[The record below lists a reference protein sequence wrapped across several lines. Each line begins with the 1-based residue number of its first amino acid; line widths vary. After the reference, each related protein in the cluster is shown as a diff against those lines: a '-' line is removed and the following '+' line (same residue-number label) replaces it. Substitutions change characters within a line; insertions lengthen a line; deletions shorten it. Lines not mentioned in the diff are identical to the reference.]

1 MSLHPVR
8 STAAAEHNRRHA
20 FAQAVVLA
28 LCLFVVSIIAAS
40 ASDSGTAAVNLL
52 PLKAQHRGIVLKSQT
67 VDAIINEEQGK
78 VWADTRVWLKL
89 HNPASK
95 PITVSVTLPG
105 PQMSP
110 VPLPADL
117 DVHVG
122 NTPLRLLPSVKAD
135 DGQVLS
141 ATAAIRIPAR
151 NSVDVTLTF
160 RQALPDDQ
168 GVTTYTYP
176 LSGAD
181 QWAGTPESLRVT
193 VELKPPMS
201 TSSILAITPP
211 AHRSDAQTLTWDWES
226 EWAQSKTNVGFAFMS
241 PGWFAEFDA
250 ARADATGDEAGAGQH
265 ILLSKHYRRLASLS
279 AVPFGTQTEF
289 RTRYYPSA
297 IAELQAALASNPSP
311 IESAQ
316 AHSMLAELYVE
327 QADQAQQGAR
337 EQYLQAAGIEVES
350 AISSS
355 APESALRELAARIF
369 GELSQTAEAAG
380 DAATAR
386 DYRHR
391 LEAVRASSQEQ
402 EGQTQAITED
412 LLRAAHFLEQGDTKA
427 ARDLI
432 ASRYG
437 LGAAVLPAAPP
448 PLVRHMLLTVTTT
461 LVSRQI
467 TLYLGAG
474 ENLEEA
480 SELAGRTAEA
490 LRVQGGAQ
498 AIAEANKVIITLPG
512 PPSADVFALQQAL
525 ASSLPDAPELALLR
539 SVLTDTRGSEATETS
554 LLQSIWRYTEQVDLA
569 SALQHWEQI
578 AAQLESAQSSSL
590 QGLAPGQA
598 EQLQHIQRA
607 LWDSDAAA
615 WRRFAASSRVD
626 YRFEQNTSDTNREWQ
641 VRAGEQ
647 REMIVQNSRWNLES
661 IRWAA
666 LALCIVLAGLAALAW
681 QLA

>member
-1 MSLHPVR
+1 
-8 STAAAEHNRRHA
+8 
-20 FAQAVVLA
+20 VLA
-28 LCLFVVSIIAAS
+28 LCLFVVLIIAAS

-105 PQMSP
+105 PQTSP

-117 DVHVG
+117 DVRVG
-122 NTPLRLLPSVKAD
+122 NAPLRLLPSVETD

-151 NSVDVTLTF
+151 NSVDVTITF
-160 RQALPDDQ
+160 RQALPEDRDV
-168 GVTTYTYP
+168 VTYAYP
-176 LSGAD
+176 LGGAD

-193 VELKPPMS
+193 AELKPPMS
-201 TSSILAITPP
+201 ASSILAIAPT
-211 AHRSDAQTLTWDWES
+211 AHRSDAQTLTWDWEGD
-226 EWAQSKTNVGFAFMS
+226 WAQTKTNVGFVFMS
-241 PGWFAEFDA
+241 PAWFAEFDA
-250 ARADATGDEAGAGQH
+250 ARTGAAGEEAGAGQH
-265 ILLSKHYRRLASLS
+265 ILLSQHYRRLASLS
-279 AVPFGTQTEF
+279 AVPFGAQTEF
-289 RTRYYPSA
+289 RTRYYPAA

-311 IESAQ
+311 VESAQ
-316 AHSMLAELYVE
+316 AHAMLAELYVD
-327 QADQAQQGAR
+327 QADQAELGAR

-355 APESALRELAARIF
+355 APEPALLELAAKIF
-369 GELSQTAEAAG
+369 GELSETAEAVG
-380 DAATAR
+380 DAATAG

-391 LEAVRASSQEQ
+391 LEAVRASSLEQ
-402 EGQTQAITED
+402 EEQTQAVAED
-412 LLRAAHFLEQGDTKA
+412 LLQAAHFLDQGDTEA

-437 LGAAVLPAAPP
+437 LRAAVLPAAPP
-448 PLVRHMLLTVTTT
+448 PLVRHTLLTVTTT
-461 LVSRQI
+461 LDSRQI
-467 TLYLGAG
+467 TLHLGTG

-480 SELAGRTAEA
+480 SELARRTAEA
-490 LRVQGGAQ
+490 LRLQGGTQ
-498 AIAEANKVIITLPG
+498 VIAEANKVIITLPG

-525 ASSLPDAPELALLR
+525 ASVLPDAPELALLR
-539 SVLTDTRGSEATETS
+539 SVLADTRGSEDTETN

-569 SALQHWEQI
+569 PALQHWEQI
-578 AAQLESAQSSSL
+578 AAQLESAQASSIE
-590 QGLAPGQA
+590 GLAPGQS
-598 EQLQHIQRA
+598 EQLQRIQRA
-607 LWDSDAAA
+607 LWDNDAAA
-615 WRRFAASSRVD
+615 WRRFAAGSRVD
-626 YRFEQNTSDTNREWQ
+626 YRFEQNSSDTNREWQ
-641 VRAGEQ
+641 IRAGEQ
-647 REMIVQNSRWNLES
+647 REMIVQSSRWNLEN

-666 LALCIVLAGLAALAW
+666 LALCAAIAGLAALAW

>member
-1 MSLHPVR
+1 M
-8 STAAAEHNRRHA
+8 
-20 FAQAVVLA
+20 LA
-28 LCLFVVSIIAAS
+28 LCLSVVSIIAVS

-67 VDAIINEEQGK
+67 VDAIISEEQGK

-89 HNPASK
+89 DNPASK

-105 PQMSP
+105 AQTSP

-117 DVHVG
+117 DVRVG
-122 NTPLRLLPSVKAD
+122 NGPLRLLPSVEAD

-168 GVTTYTYP
+168 GVTTYAYP
-176 LSGAD
+176 LGGAD

-201 TSSILAITPP
+201 TGSILAIAPP

-226 EWAQSKTNVGFAFMS
+226 DWAQSKTNVGFAFMS
-241 PGWFAEFDA
+241 PGWFTEFEA
-250 ARADATGDEAGAGQH
+250 ARMGAAGEEAGAGQH
-265 ILLSKHYRRLASLS
+265 ILLSQHYRRLASLS
-279 AVPFGTQTEF
+279 AVPFDTQTEF

-311 IESAQ
+311 AESAQ

-327 QADQAQQGAR
+327 QADRVERGAR

-355 APESALRELAARIF
+355 APESALRELAAKIF
-369 GELSQTAEAAG
+369 GDLSQTAEAAG
-380 DAATAR
+380 DAAAAR

-391 LEAVRASSQEQ
+391 LEAIRAFSPEQ
-402 EGQTQAITED
+402 DGQTRSIAED
-412 LLRAAHFLEQGDTKA
+412 LLQAAHFLDQGDTEA
-427 ARDLI
+427 SRDLI

-437 LGAAVLPAAPP
+437 LRAAVLEGAPP
-448 PLVRHMLLTVTTT
+448 PLVRHTLLTVTTT
-461 LVSRQI
+461 PGSRQI
-467 TLYLGAG
+467 TLDLGAG

-480 SELAGRTAEA
+480 SELARRTAEA
-490 LRVQGGAQ
+490 LRAQGGTQ
-498 AIAEANKVIITLPG
+498 AIADANKVIITLPG
-512 PPSADVFALQQAL
+512 PPGASVFASQQAL
-525 ASSLPDAPELALLR
+525 AASLPDAPELALLR
-539 SVLTDTRGSEATETS
+539 SVLANTRGSETTETS
-554 LLQSIWRYTEQVDLA
+554 LLKSIWRYTEQVDLA

-578 AAQLESAQSSSL
+578 AAQLESAQVSSF
-590 QGLAPGQA
+590 QGLAPGQS
-598 EQLQHIQRA
+598 EQLQRIQRV

-615 WRRFAASSRVD
+615 WRRFATSSRVD

-641 VRAGEQ
+641 VRPGEQ
-647 REMIVQNSRWNLES
+647 REMVVQSSRWNLES
-661 IRWAA
+661 MRWAA
-666 LALCIVLAGLAALAW
+666 LALCIALAGLAALAW